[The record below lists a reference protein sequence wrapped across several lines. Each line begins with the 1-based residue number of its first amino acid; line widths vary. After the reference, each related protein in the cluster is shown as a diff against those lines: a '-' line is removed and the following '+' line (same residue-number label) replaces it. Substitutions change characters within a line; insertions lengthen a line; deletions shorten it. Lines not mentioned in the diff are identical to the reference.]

1 MALTIETRKFAGQN
15 SARLLGRLAFQM
27 NLTMKSRN
35 TDSVHDL
42 RVGIRRFTQALS
54 VFKPCLRGKETRK
67 IRRRL
72 KKLMLHAGDVRNCD
86 IALKLLSKAHM
97 AEAANLRPKIQSQ
110 RKEAVRVLVAALKRR
125 IERKSSLK
133 WRTALEAAIA
143 TGNDASCRMAIEET
157 ARRILPAMAKDFLE
171 RGNSAS
177 EAKASPEK
185 LHQFRIASKKYR
197 YTLEL
202 FAPLYGESL
211 KGWLDRVKSIQSL
224 LGGIN
229 DCVTVAE
236 IVADHKVE
244 ALSSWLKKRQ
254 RRKTEEFC
262 RRWQEV
268 FGDRELVR
276 SLMQLLSHP
285 QASSPAMKKPVA
297 RSRTAS
303 RPGSRKSSAVA

>member
-1 MALTIETRKFAGQN
+1 MALTTETRKFAGQN
-15 SARLLGRLAFQM
+15 AARLLGRLAFQM
-27 NLTMKSRN
+27 NLTMKSPN
-35 TDSVHDL
+35 ADSVHDV
-42 RVGIRRFTQALS
+42 RVAIRRFTQALT
-54 VFKPCLRGKETRK
+54 VFKPCFRGKETRK

-72 KKLMLHAGDVRNCD
+72 KKLMLHAGNVRNCD
-86 IALKLLSKAHM
+86 VALKTLSKARM
-97 AEAANLRPKIQSQ
+97 GEAASLRPKVQSQ
-110 RKEAVRVLVAALKRR
+110 RKENVRVLVAALRRR
-125 IERKSSLK
+125 IDRKSSLK
-133 WRTALEAAIA
+133 WRTALESALA
-143 TGNDASCRMAIEET
+143 TADDAFCRVAIEET
-157 ARRILPAMAKDFLE
+157 ARRVLPAMAKDFLE
-171 RGNSAS
+171 HGNAAS

-202 FAPLYGESL
+202 FTPLYGESL

-224 LGGIN
+224 LGDIN

-236 IVADHKVE
+236 IVAHHKVD
-244 ALSSWLKKRQ
+244 ALSSWLKKRA

-268 FGDRELVR
+268 FGDRDLVR
-276 SLMQLLSHP
+276 GLIQLLSHP

-303 RPGSRKSSAVA
+303 RAGSRKSSAVA